1 MFKKGTRI
9 LAVAIGLFLG
19 TGSLAFPQILDA
31 ERHLIDVRSY
41 EVEVG
46 ITPEKAFLQGRATVE
61 FVVLQRTM
69 ALYFDFNQQL
79 ILLRV
84 RGEDE
89 HQYSLRSGG
98 VRSDQ
103 IRIQRD
109 EFFEEGETC
118 KLYMDFEGMLDAEQ
132 YAFLDVP
139 EDQSA
144 VISPDGA
151 VLLNS
156 GYWFPTHQFPMDA
169 ALVTVKATV
178 PLGFTAVAPGRLD
191 SIDTLGITEMFTWKS
206 DEPLT
211 GVPLLVSRFYRLEAE
226 GFSIPT
232 TYYVLPDFQEDLT
245 PLSEMLSGIMEYYEG
260 LYGSLPAGQLN
271 LVQVGNQVLDSPVE
285 RGIIL
290 LEDALLM
297 DKRLPLWE
305 YARRVAQ
312 LWWGSSVRFS
322 RGSDAWLRE
331 GFSGYAALQYL
342 NSRDPELFRKE
353 LDRQAIN
360 ALKYQET
367 APIQA
372 GISLETGSETYRSVI
387 ASKGAWVLYM
397 LSQLV
402 GPDVLDDIMVR
413 FHSMYTGRSASIP
426 DFIRL
431 VEENAGQ
438 EYSWFFV
445 QWIESVGVPEIEID
459 YTVFKLKSGGFRIRG
474 QVMQDMDLFRMPM
487 DLLIETEGDSEEK
500 QMTVNGPRTSFTFET
515 EELPVRVE
523 ADPRGKILMDS
534 DRMRLNVFIALGD
547 EYREAGEFVSAVE
560 EYQSA
565 VDMNR
570 RNSLANFRLG
580 EVFFEQ
586 ASYSNS
592 ANSVRE
598 ALNGDLQPEW
608 VVTWCHIYL
617 GKIYDILGQR
627 QRARAEYRKAINSG
641 IDYNNAQAE
650 ASTYFEKAYTRRDSV
665 MSDE

>member
-1 MFKKGTRI
+1 MFIKGTKI
-9 LAVAIGLFLG
+9 LIVAMGLFLG
-19 TGSLAFPQILDA
+19 TGSLAFSQNLDT
-31 ERHLIDVRSY
+31 EPRLIDVRSY

-46 ITPEKAFLQGRATVE
+46 ITPDKAFLRGRVAVE
-61 FVVLQRTM
+61 FVVLRRTL

-79 ILLRV
+79 ILLGV
-84 RGEDE
+84 KAEDE

-103 IRIQRD
+103 IRVQRN

-132 YAFLDVP
+132 YAFLDVA

-144 VISPDGA
+144 VITPDGA

-156 GYWFPTHQFPMDA
+156 GFWFPSHQFPIDA
-169 ALVTVKATV
+169 ALVTLKATV
-178 PLGFTAVAPGRLD
+178 PLGFTAVAPGRLE

-206 DEPLT
+206 DELLT
-211 GVPLLVSRFYRLEAE
+211 GAPLLVSRFYRQEAE
-226 GFSIPT
+226 DFPLPT

-245 PLSEMLSGIMEYYEG
+245 PISEMLSGILNYYEG
-260 LYGSLPAGQLN
+260 LYGSIPADQLN

-290 LEDALLM
+290 LEDDLLL
-297 DKRLPLWE
+297 DKRKPLWE
-305 YARRVAQ
+305 YARRIAQ
-312 LWWGSSVRFS
+312 LWWGTSVRFS

-331 GFSGYAALQYL
+331 GFSGYAALQYM
-342 NSRDPELFRKE
+342 NSSDPELFRKE
-353 LDRQAIN
+353 LNRQAIN

-372 GISLETGSETYRSVI
+372 GISLETGSETYRSVV

-402 GPDVLDDIMVR
+402 GPDVLNDIMVE
-413 FHSMYTGRSASIP
+413 FYSLYSGKSATIP
-426 DFIRL
+426 DFVKL
-431 VEENAGQ
+431 LEEKTGQ
-438 EYSWFFV
+438 EFSWFFV

-459 YTVFKLKSGGFRIRG
+459 YTVFKLKSGGYKIRG

-487 DLLIETEGDSEEK
+487 DLLIETEGENEEK
-500 QMTVNGPRTSFTFET
+500 EMTVNGPRTSFTFET
-515 EELPVRVE
+515 TELPTRIEV
-523 ADPRGKILMDS
+523 DPQGKILMDS

-565 VDMNR
+565 ADMNQ

-580 EVFFEQ
+580 QVFFEQ

-608 VVTWCHIYL
+608 VAAWSHIYL

-627 QRARAEYRKAINSG
+627 QRARAEYRKAINSK
-641 IDYNNAQAE
+641 IDYDNAQAE
-650 ASTYFEKAYTRRDSV
+650 ANKYFEKAYTRRDSV
-665 MSDE
+665 MSDN